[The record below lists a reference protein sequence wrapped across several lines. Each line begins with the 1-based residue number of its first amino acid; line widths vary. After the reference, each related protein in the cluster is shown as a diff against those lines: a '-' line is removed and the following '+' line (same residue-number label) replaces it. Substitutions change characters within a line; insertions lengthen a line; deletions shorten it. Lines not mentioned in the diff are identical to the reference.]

1 MYSGTVIF
9 FQLKAYQDLRLIDK
23 RHLISRSLHLPCS
36 HCEDLSGFIEDC
48 DWGGG
53 GRWEKIAQG
62 KTKREGRRVDCT

>member
-23 RHLISRSLHLPCS
+23 RHLISRSLHLACS

-53 GRWEKIAQG
+53 GGGGSAGKISRKG
-62 KTKREGRRVDCT
+62 KHKEREGE